1 MDQDDYFKD
10 FKLADYRFIVA
21 NRKTLTPLVWLFG
34 NTNKYGDLMTVN
46 NFVMRDPFTIGEE
59 LTNYLINKPLVPNRI
74 NLVEPNKLEDWL

>member
-1 MDQDDYFKD
+1 
-10 FKLADYRFIVA
+10 
-21 NRKTLTPLVWLFG
+21 
-34 NTNKYGDLMTVN
+34 MTVN